1 VFNKI
6 NNEINNYIPPTPL
19 NEGGLAHIS
28 PSYFNERILKNI
40 PPTPLN
46 EGGLNDNYK
55 LLRGVDYN
63 KDQSYFL
70 SGLNQH
76 QLSKALFPIGDMTKK
91 EVRKL
96 AKKI

>member
-6 NNEINNYIPPTPL
+6 NNEINNY
-19 NEGGLAHIS
+19 
-28 PSYFNERILKNI
+28 I

-70 SGLNQH
+70 SGLNQY
-76 QLSKALFPIGDMTKK
+76 QLSKALFPIGDMTKE